1 MLTFWLSPSDSDYL
15 SAWLTVFIECNIDI
29 QAENPSNTLAS
40 ISSPLPSDN
49 FQILI
54 LGFLLCE
61 HHRPSLQFVHSTP
74 TCSNKSL
81 MSVVLVISLRSF
93 FPYCW
98 KQPSHHSSL
107 IQSRFQGITVISPSL
122 TASNSVFFFPPNFFP
137 VKTLLSV
144 KPHFL
149 PTNCLLLGSY
159 TWLEKNKQQNHA
171 GWSHI
176 IFITSAQKLNPTV
189 FPLSINF
196 LTYGMN
202 ISYLSPLSSK
212 S

>member
-61 HHRPSLQFVHSTP
+61 HHRPSLQFVHSTT

-81 MSVVLVISLRSF
+81 MSVVLVISLRYF

-107 IQSRFQGITVISPSL
+107 IQSGFQGITVISPSL
-122 TASNSVFFFPPNFFP
+122 TASNSVFFPPNFFP

-159 TWLEKNKQQNHA
+159 MARKKQTTESCWLV
-171 GWSHI
+171 SHHI
-176 IFITSAQKLNPTV
+176 
-189 FPLSINF
+189 
-196 LTYGMN
+196 YN
-202 ISYLSPLSSK
+202 ISPEVKSYCISSVD
-212 S
+212 

>member
-61 HHRPSLQFVHSTP
+61 HHRPSLQFVHSTT

-81 MSVVLVISLRSF
+81 MSVVLVISLRYF

-107 IQSRFQGITVISPSL
+107 IQSGFQGITVISPSL
-122 TASNSVFFFPPNFFP
+122 TASNSVFFFSPNFFP

-159 TWLEKNKQQNHA
+159 MARKKQTTESCWLV
-171 GWSHI
+171 SHHI
-176 IFITSAQKLNPTV
+176 
-189 FPLSINF
+189 
-196 LTYGMN
+196 YN
-202 ISYLSPLSSK
+202 ISPEVKSYCISSVD
-212 S
+212 

>member
-61 HHRPSLQFVHSTP
+61 HHRPSLQFVHSTT

-81 MSVVLVISLRSF
+81 MSVVLVISLRYF

-107 IQSRFQGITVISPSL
+107 IQSGFQGITVISPSL
-122 TASNSVFFFPPNFFP
+122 TASNSVFFF
-137 VKTLLSV
+137 LQISSLS
-144 KPHFL
+144 KPYFQLNHIF
-149 PTNCLLLGSY
+149 CLLTACSWEA

-176 IFITSAQKLNPTV
+176 TFITSAQKLNPTV

>member
-81 MSVVLVISLRSF
+81 MSVVLVISLRYF

-107 IQSRFQGITVISPSL
+107 IQSGFQGITVISPSL

-159 TWLEKNKQQNHA
+159 MARKKTNNRIMLV
-171 GWSHI
+171 G
-176 IFITSAQKLNPTV
+176 
-189 FPLSINF
+189 
-196 LTYGMN
+196 LT
-202 ISYLSPLSSK
+202 SYL
-212 S
+212 

>member
-61 HHRPSLQFVHSTP
+61 HHRPSLQFVHSTT

-159 TWLEKNKQQNHA
+159 MARKKQTTESCWLV
-171 GWSHI
+171 SHHI
-176 IFITSAQKLNPTV
+176 
-189 FPLSINF
+189 
-196 LTYGMN
+196 YN
-202 ISYLSPLSSK
+202 ISPEVKSYCISSVD
-212 S
+212 

>member
-61 HHRPSLQFVHSTP
+61 HHRPSLQFVHSTT

-81 MSVVLVISLRSF
+81 MSVVLVISLRYF

-159 TWLEKNKQQNHA
+159 MARKKQTTESCWLV
-171 GWSHI
+171 SHHI
-176 IFITSAQKLNPTV
+176 
-189 FPLSINF
+189 
-196 LTYGMN
+196 YN
-202 ISYLSPLSSK
+202 ISPEVKSYCISSVD
-212 S
+212 

>member
-61 HHRPSLQFVHSTP
+61 HHRPSLQFVHSTT

-81 MSVVLVISLRSF
+81 MSVVLVISLRYF

-107 IQSRFQGITVISPSL
+107 IQSGFQGITVISPSL

-159 TWLEKNKQQNHA
+159 MARKKQTTESCWLV
-171 GWSHI
+171 SHHI
-176 IFITSAQKLNPTV
+176 
-189 FPLSINF
+189 
-196 LTYGMN
+196 YN
-202 ISYLSPLSSK
+202 ISPEVKSYCISSVD
-212 S
+212 

>member
-40 ISSPLPSDN
+40 ISSRLPSDN

-61 HHRPSLQFVHSTP
+61 HHRPSLQFVHSTT

-81 MSVVLVISLRSF
+81 MSVVLVISLRYF

-107 IQSRFQGITVISPSL
+107 IQSGFQGITVISPSL

-159 TWLEKNKQQNHA
+159 MARKKQTTESCWLV
-171 GWSHI
+171 SHHI
-176 IFITSAQKLNPTV
+176 
-189 FPLSINF
+189 
-196 LTYGMN
+196 YN
-202 ISYLSPLSSK
+202 ISPEVKSYCISSVD
-212 S
+212 